1 MTPQEITDQANKQK
15 WFEYII
21 TLQPYLKGKKEHPT
35 IELCLILQ
43 AFILEAELSINSIV
57 NEAVKAEK
65 RAKLSELYKAHDLA
79 IQCSGI
85 LVIEFS
91 YPLNERL

>member
-35 IELCLILQ
+35 IEGRICY
-43 AFILEAELSINSIV
+43 AGEGKKHRENGDFIGFAGIKKGESIDKLFDN
-57 NEAVKAEK
+57 NE
-65 RAKLSELYKAHDLA
+65 
-79 IQCSGI
+79 
-85 LVIEFS
+85 IETAPF
-91 YPLNERL
+91 